1 MTVRTIRCLNLKGEA
16 LDCTLHVQLILE
28 KAMDLSQNKV
38 MNEALTFNIF
48 HLCSHKHAIICP
60 YLLLLV

>member
-1 MTVRTIRCLNLKGEA
+1 MTLRTIRYLNLKGEA
-16 LDCTLHVQLILE
+16 LDCTLHLELILE
-28 KAMDLSQNKV
+28 KSTDLSQNKV
-38 MNEALTFNIF
+38 MNEALTLSTF